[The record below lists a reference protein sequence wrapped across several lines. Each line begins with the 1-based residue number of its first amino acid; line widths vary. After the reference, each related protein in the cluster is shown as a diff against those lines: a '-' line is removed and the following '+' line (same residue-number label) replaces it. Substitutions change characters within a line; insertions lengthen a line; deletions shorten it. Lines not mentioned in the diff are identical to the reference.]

1 MRFEKMFSAYYV
13 IMFAV
18 LIIGVAGVIFQA
30 SSGEDSLAN
39 NPIPV
44 KATESKF
51 DLNTY

>member
-1 MRFEKMFSAYYV
+1 MFTAYHA

-18 LIIGVAGVIFQA
+18 LLIGGAGVIFQA
-30 SSGEDSLAN
+30 SSGDDSLPN

-44 KATESKF
+44 KAKATESKF

>member
-1 MRFEKMFSAYYV
+1 MFSPYHV
-13 IMFAV
+13 IMFSS
-18 LIIGVAGVIFQA
+18 LIISGAGVIFKA

-44 KATESKF
+44 KATKSRF

>member
-1 MRFEKMFSAYYV
+1 MFTAYHAV
-13 IMFAV
+13 MFAV
-18 LIIGVAGVIFQA
+18 LLVGGAGVIIKA
-30 SSGEDSLAN
+30 SSSEESLAN

>member
-1 MRFEKMFSAYYV
+1 MFMAYHA

-18 LIIGVAGVIFQA
+18 LLIGRAGVIFQV
-30 SSGEDSLAN
+30 SSGDDSLGN